1 VEQGRP
7 GRCWPGQAGEASGR
21 AERVERG
28 QGGPGRVQGQAW
40 PGWHRPGRL
49 GSGTAGTGPDVA
61 TARGAV
67 GGSGGARRYTMRGR
81 DVRERSERKKG
92 RDRVYSLMFVGST
105 HQPMNISG
113 LTYVAAVA
121 CYVRRPAD
129 EHKLHMSV

>member
-1 VEQGRP
+1 MHNTFIFFHLQSYHP
-7 GRCWPGQAGEASGR
+7 Y
-21 AERVERG
+21 ERG

-67 GGSGGARRYTMRGR
+67 GGSGGTRRYTMRGR
-81 DVRERSERKKG
+81 DARERSERKKG
-92 RDRVYSLMFVGST
+92 WDRVYSLMFVGST

-121 CYVRRPAD
+121 SYVRRPAD